1 MDTSVTLA
9 LCFKEEASAEID
21 RCLRRVLAGDALAP
35 TLWALETANVVNLA
49 ARRGRIQ
56 PADRR
61 HFLDLFQM
69 LPVHLV
75 ATDQASAL
83 GRVADLANEHGLTAY
98 DAAYLAAAV
107 TFGLPLATRDKALI
121 RAAEGADVS
130 LVL

>member
-1 MDTSVTLA
+1 VTLA
-9 LCFKEEASAEID
+9 LCFKDEATAEID
-21 RCLRRVLAGDALAP
+21 RCLRRVLAGQAVAP

-56 PADRR
+56 PADQRA
-61 HFLDLFQM
+61 FLDLFQM
-69 LPVHLV
+69 LPIHLV

-83 GRVADLANEHGLTAY
+83 GRIANLGHEYTLTTY

-107 TFGLPLATRDKALI
+107 TFGLPLATRDKALVQ
-121 RAAEGADVS
+121 AAEAAGAE